1 MWCSSFPG
9 HMHDRDCKNWDI
21 KNIIIFLQLGNRVMQ
36 GCLCIQSTSYFK
48 EKWKIPNG
56 NVGFYFLQRIH
67 FLKALVWLSALQVF
81 HLLDWGNIGK
91 WITLGGCGFTLS
103 ETKAEKQVKTTGV
116 YFMGGCQ
123 LMEVVYSHR
132 NMLWQRVFGRIL
144 FSIIS
149 SRALGRQ
156 IRLYHCQLTDT
167 SYISVKLAGQPLQPS
182 VESQDLVFPFCAWL
196 T

>member
-1 MWCSSFPG
+1 
-9 HMHDRDCKNWDI
+9 
-21 KNIIIFLQLGNRVMQ
+21 
-36 GCLCIQSTSYFK
+36 
-48 EKWKIPNG
+48 
-56 NVGFYFLQRIH
+56 
-67 FLKALVWLSALQVF
+67 
-81 HLLDWGNIGK
+81 
-91 WITLGGCGFTLS
+91 
-103 ETKAEKQVKTTGV
+103 
-116 YFMGGCQ
+116 
-123 LMEVVYSHR
+123 MEVVYSHR

-149 SRALGRQ
+149 SRPLGRQ

>member
-1 MWCSSFPG
+1 
-9 HMHDRDCKNWDI
+9 
-21 KNIIIFLQLGNRVMQ
+21 
-36 GCLCIQSTSYFK
+36 
-48 EKWKIPNG
+48 
-56 NVGFYFLQRIH
+56 
-67 FLKALVWLSALQVF
+67 
-81 HLLDWGNIGK
+81 
-91 WITLGGCGFTLS
+91 
-103 ETKAEKQVKTTGV
+103 
-116 YFMGGCQ
+116 
-123 LMEVVYSHR
+123 MEVVYSHR

-196 T
+196 TQPTKTTPNTWHPSTIRGKLELPQHHNTTRIPKSSPIQVWTGPPDWLLIQGQQDRLAQGPSTPPSSCTSLSARSKCHCLLWVQKAFLCNSTTQAQKND